1 MRSMNGNGFLVLSL
15 DLELM
20 WGNTEEWT
28 PNGYGRTHVAH
39 VREVVSRLLPL
50 FDRYQVKATFATVGL
65 VMEDYKADVGEVHIS
80 EKDAPLYFA
89 PDVIRQLMDAPN
101 VEIGCQSYSHY
112 VCRGKDFSLE
122 RFKEEIRKSVEAA
135 AHYGIQLKSVV
146 FPRNAIQKECLAVCQ
161 KYGMTAYR
169 GNARSLFPYRN
180 LLEVYANRASR
191 LIDTYL
197 NISGNN
203 SYALEKGNT
212 PILNIPASRF
222 LRPYSRL
229 LFFLEGLRFRRIRK
243 EMEYAAKHGE
253 VYHLWWHPHNFGADI
268 DKNIAFLEKILKTY
282 QRLHEQYGMESVTM
296 GELAHRSL

>member
-101 VEIGCQSYSHY
+101 VEIGCQTYSHY

-135 AHYGIQLKSVV
+135 AHYGIQLKSFV
-146 FPRNAIQKECLAVCQ
+146 FPQNAIRRDCMDVCQ
-161 KYGMTAYR
+161 RHGMTAYR
-169 GNARSLFPYRN
+169 GNPRRYFSSKNLFEAYKNKACR
-180 LLEVYANRASR
+180 LLDA
-191 LIDTYL
+191 YL
-197 NISGNN
+197 NIGGNT
-203 SYALEKGNT
+203 SYQLEKGDK
-212 PILNIPASRF
+212 PIRNIPASRF

-243 EMEYAAKHGE
+243 EMEYAAMHGE

>member
-39 VREVVSRLLPL
+39 VREVVNRLLSL
-50 FDRYQVKATFATVGL
+50 FEQYQVRATFATVG
-65 VMEDYKADVGEVHIS
+65 VIMEEYKADVAGQHIQ

-101 VEIGCQSYSHY
+101 VEIGCQTYSHY

-203 SYALEKGNT
+203 SYALEKGDT

-268 DKNIAFLEKILKTY
+268 DKNLCFLEKILKTY